1 MQKVSKIFIILCF
14 SLILQAE
21 FVVKSYQM
29 LKNQNMVKQILIV
42 RICCHKQPT
51 QK

>member
-14 SLILQAE
+14 LFILQAE

-29 LKNQNMVKQILIV
+29 FKNQNVVKQSYEQSCGASFIMN
-42 RICCHKQPT
+42 P
-51 QK
+51 